1 MLATQAANQY
11 SRILDR
17 RYIYIKP
24 FDKRKDCKGKSIGVA
39 FDTETN
45 QCVIIKVLDTRRAD
59 EMAQE
64 VAVHEF
70 IPSDEPRLIK
80 AI

>member
-1 MLATQAANQY
+1 
-11 SRILDR
+11 
-17 RYIYIKP
+17 
-24 FDKRKDCKGKSIGVA
+24 VA

-80 AI
+80 AIQYVQSYHGMPAFPLEGDGSILHSYNYLVMPLIG